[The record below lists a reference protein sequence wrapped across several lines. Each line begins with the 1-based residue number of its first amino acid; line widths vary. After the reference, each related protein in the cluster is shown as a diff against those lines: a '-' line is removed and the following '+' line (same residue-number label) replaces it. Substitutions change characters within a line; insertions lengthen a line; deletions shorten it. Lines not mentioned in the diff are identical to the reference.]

1 MANDS
6 PMSFFKASS
15 LNVQGHSD
23 WSASKFI
30 VVVTL
35 ANMIIYHIPLY
46 SFLTNN
52 LNYLSIGGIAT
63 FITALVALF
72 AITFLILSL
81 VTIIV
86 PPLIKPF
93 CMILALTNSIAVY
106 FVVTYHVIL
115 GKNMMGNA
123 FNTRATEAMDLF
135 HPMLLVYIF
144 FLGVIPSFL
153 LLKMRMNKVRRL
165 RLLLHTLGIL
175 LVTLVIAYLNSASWL
190 WFDKH
195 AKHLGGIVMPWS
207 YTINAIRY
215 QGAQSN
221 APAKLLPKAVFNNNQ
236 KMLVVL
242 VIGESARSH
251 NFSLYGYN
259 RATNP
264 LLEKDGV
271 VALKQTQSSSTYTT
285 ASVASILSHN
295 GSHGVYEPL
304 PSYLKRHGADVIWRT
319 SNWGQPH
326 IDVNSFQTEGELV
339 GQCEGKGCSYDEVL
353 LTGLK
358 TRIQSS
364 DKQKIFVTL
373 HTKGSHGPS
382 YYMKYPKKF
391 EVFTPVCKS
400 VELSNCSN
408 QELINAYDN
417 AILYTDYFL
426 DKTIKLL
433 KQLKDI
439 PTLFIYISDHGESLG
454 EYGLYLHGT
463 PFSIAPEVQKNIP
476 FIIWTSD
483 SFKKLARY
491 QGLVLNLDG
500 PYSQHNIFHTV
511 MGAFDMHSPIYK
523 PSLDLL
529 KIKK

>member
-1 MANDS
+1 
-6 PMSFFKASS
+6 MSFFKGGS
-15 LNVQGHSD
+15 LHIPNHHN
-23 WSASKFI
+23 WSATKFI
-30 VVVTL
+30 VAVTL
-35 ANMIIYHIPLY
+35 ANMIIYHVPLY
-46 SFLTNN
+46 SFLVHN

-72 AITFLILSL
+72 TITFIILSL
-81 VTIIV
+81 ITIIA
-86 PPLIKPF
+86 PF
-93 CMILALTNSIAVY
+93 LTKTFCIILALSNSIAVY

-123 FNTRATEAMDLF
+123 FNTRLTEATDLF

-144 FLGVIPSFL
+144 FLGILPSFL
-153 LLKMRMNKVRRL
+153 LLKIRINKVLRL
-165 RLLLHTLGIL
+165 RLFLHTLGAL
-175 LVTLVIAYLNSASWL
+175 LITLIIGYLNSASWL

-215 QGAQSN
+215 QSTQSN
-221 APAKLLPKAVFNNNQ
+221 APVKLLPKAVFNSNQ

-259 RATNP
+259 RDTNP
-264 LLEKDGV
+264 LLKKDGIL
-271 VALKQTQSSSTYTT
+271 ALKKTQSSATYTT

-304 PSYLKRHGADVIWRT
+304 PSYLKRHGIDVIWRT
-319 SNWGQPH
+319 SNWGQPP

-339 GQCEGKGCSYDEVL
+339 ERCKGEDCSFDEVL

-358 TRIQSS
+358 ERIQSS
-364 DKQKIFVTL
+364 NKQKIFVVL

-382 YYMKYPKKF
+382 YYMKYPKEF
-391 EVFTPVCKS
+391 EVFKPVCKS
-400 VELSNCSN
+400 VELSDCSN

-417 AILYTDYFL
+417 TILYTDYFL
-426 DKTIKLL
+426 DKTIRLL
-433 KQLKDI
+433 KKIKAI

-454 EYGLYLHGT
+454 EYGFYLHGT
-463 PFSIAPEVQKNIP
+463 PFSIAPEVQKDIP
-476 FIIWTSD
+476 FIIWMSD
-483 SFKKLARY
+483 SFKKSESDRGVTLA
-491 QGLVLNLDG
+491 VNG
-500 PYSQHNIFHTV
+500 PYSQNNIFHTI
-511 MGAFDMHSPIYK
+511 MGAFGMHSSIYN
-523 PSLDLL
+523 PSLDIL
-529 KIKK
+529 KSNHLSH

>member
-1 MANDS
+1 MNFLK
-6 PMSFFKASS
+6 MSHVNMKDHSS
-15 LNVQGHSD
+15 

-46 SFLTNN
+46 SFLINN
-52 LNYLSIGGIAT
+52 LNYLSLGGIAT
-63 FITALVALF
+63 FITALIALF
-72 AITFLILSL
+72 TITFLILSL
-81 VTIIV
+81 ITIIA
-86 PPLIKPF
+86 PPLTKPF

-144 FLGVIPSFL
+144 FLGILPSVL
-153 LLKMRMNKVRRL
+153 LLKMHINKVHRL
-165 RLLLHTLGIL
+165 RLLLHTLGL
-175 LVTLVIAYLNSASWL
+175 LLITIVIAYLNSTSWL

-221 APAKLLPKAVFNNNQ
+221 APVKLLPKAVFNNNQ

-242 VIGESARSH
+242 VIGESARSN

-259 RATNP
+259 RDTNP
-264 LLEKDGV
+264 LLEKNGV

-285 ASVASILSHN
+285 ASVASMLSHN
-295 GSHGVYEPL
+295 GNHGMYEPL
-304 PSYLKRHGADVIWRT
+304 PSYLKRSGVDVIWRT

-339 GQCEGKGCSYDEVL
+339 GQCQGEGCSYDEVL

-358 TRIQSS
+358 ARIQSS
-364 DKQKIFVTL
+364 DKQKIFVAL

-382 YYMKYPKKF
+382 YYMKYPKSF
-391 EVFTPVCKS
+391 EVFKPVCKS

-408 QELINAYDN
+408 QALINAYDN
-417 AILYTDYFL
+417 TILYTDYFL

-433 KQLKDI
+433 KKI
-439 PTLFIYISDHGESLG
+439 ENTPTLFIYISDHGESLG

-476 FIIWTSD
+476 FIVWMSD
-483 SFKKLARY
+483 SFKKSERARG
-491 QGLVLNLDG
+491 QALDLNG
-500 PYSQHNIFHTV
+500 PYSQNNIFHTV

-529 KIKK
+529 NIKNKVNLSH